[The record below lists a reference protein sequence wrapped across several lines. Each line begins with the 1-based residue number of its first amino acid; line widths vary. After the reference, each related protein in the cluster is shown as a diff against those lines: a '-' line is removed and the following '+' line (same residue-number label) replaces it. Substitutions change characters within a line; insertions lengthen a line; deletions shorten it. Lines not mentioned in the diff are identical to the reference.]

1 MAADRTGPQTTMSAT
16 TVESATPFDS
26 IESSHDYVRMLGQAI
41 DDAICQIEEDTRAAS
56 ANGAVRRVE
65 ALRLA
70 AYKLELLRGHF
81 VASRRLLNDLRTLR
95 RLLLGERGWPGLQ
108 SDRDR
113 RANT

>member
-1 MAADRTGPQTTMSAT
+1 MAADRTGPQTTMRAT
-16 TVESATPFDS
+16 TVEPATPFDS

-41 DDAICQIEEDTRAAS
+41 DDAICQIDEDIRLAS
-56 ANGAVRRVE
+56 ANGAARRVE

-81 VASRRLLNDLRTLR
+81 VTSRRLLNDLRTLR
-95 RLLLGERGWPGLQ
+95 RLLLGERDWPELQ
-108 SDRDR
+108 SDR

>member
-1 MAADRTGPQTTMSAT
+1 MPLT
-16 TVESATPFDS
+16 TVESVTPFDS

-41 DDAICQIEEDTRAAS
+41 DDAICQIDEDIKAAT
-56 ANGAVRRVE
+56 ANGAARRVE

-70 AYKLELLRGHF
+70 SYKLELLRSHF

-95 RLLLGERGWPGLQ
+95 RLLLGERAWPALQ
-108 SDRDR
+108 SDQDR

>member
-1 MAADRTGPQTTMSAT
+1 MAADRTGPQTTMRTT

-41 DDAICQIEEDTRAAS
+41 DDAICQIDEDIRMAS
-56 ANGAVRRVE
+56 ANGAARRVE

-81 VASRRLLNDLRTLR
+81 VSSRRLLNDLRTLR
-95 RLLLGERGWPGLQ
+95 RLLLGERDWPALQ
-108 SDRDR
+108 SDQDR